1 MNSVDSTN
9 AARTGLIDH
18 KLHLMTKSDT
28 DYRSDVMEK
37 NVIGAKLKLYDC
49 YNIATRA
56 PITGRVDEPLSRS
69 LLSINDGGAI
79 LSTNFG

>member
-1 MNSVDSTN
+1 MNGVDSTN
-9 AARTGLIDH
+9 ANRTGLIDH

-56 PITGRVDEPLSRS
+56 PITSRVDEPLSRS
-69 LLSINDGGAI
+69 LLNINDGGAI